1 MNHNLFKP
9 LLLTMLMLCSFAIQ
23 AKEVNV
29 VITTN
34 DGFDNSN
41 GIIETMQ
48 QNLSKLLSEI
58 NTANNENRELNL
70 SGLDIKIATQ
80 KIIKEAWTYV
90 HFYCEDA
97 EVVDRCWPLKNGY
110 MLRHI
115 PFTINP
121 QGSQFGSGA
130 YQECVVEF
138 DEKGQITDFRFAFDT
153 RFYEKMQYYGSVKEQ
168 EHRDVIITI
177 CDRFR
182 TAFYTKD
189 IKLLNEMFPTNWYK
203 AIELNGNNVRFLKTL
218 SKTFMR
224 ISYIDVKFS
233 EIGENGE
240 DSGCG
245 TVIRSAS
252 NTNMYGVRFRMEW
265 KSENYYDAGYVFML
279 LDFTT
284 TDPIIHLCTWQ
295 PEYTNGVKLLEEDIY
310 SLSDFDL

>member
-1 MNHNLFKP
+1 MNYNLFKT
-9 LLLTMLMLCSFAIQ
+9 LLLAMLMLCSFAIQ

-29 VITTN
+29 VITTD

-58 NTANNENRELNL
+58 NTANDENRELNL
-70 SGLDIKIATQ
+70 AGFDIKVAAQ
-80 KIIKEAWTYV
+80 KNMKEAWEYV

-97 EVVDRCWPLKNGY
+97 EVIDRCWPLKNGY

-121 QGSQFGSGA
+121 KHGQFGSGT

-138 DEKGQITDFRFAFDT
+138 NKEGQITDFQFVFNHQLSESMIHCYT
-153 RFYEKMQYYGSVKEQ
+153 HIEKDKKIQILKLLNS
-168 EHRDVIITI
+168 
-177 CDRFR
+177 FR

-189 IKLLNEMFPTNWYK
+189 IRYLRDLFSIDWIKNTDYYRK
-203 AIELNGNNVRFLKTL
+203 KR
-218 SKTFMR
+218 TFIKILHNAFAR
-224 ISYIDVKFS
+224 NSYINMTIS
-233 EIGENGE
+233 EIGENLE
-240 DSGCG
+240 DSGCNI
-245 TVIRSAS
+245 VIHSA
-252 NTNMYGVRFRMEW
+252 NDTNMYGVRFRLEW
-265 KSENYYDAGYVFML
+265 KSENYYDAGYVFL
-279 LDFTT
+279 LLNFTT
-284 TDPIIHLCTWQ
+284 TDPIIQLCTWQ

>member
-1 MNHNLFKP
+1 MNYNLFKT
-9 LLLTMLMLCSFAIQ
+9 LLLTILMLCSFAIQ

-41 GIIETMQ
+41 GSIETMQ

-58 NTANNENRELNL
+58 NAANGENRELNL
-70 SGLDIKIATQ
+70 AGLDVKDAAL
-80 KIIKEAWTYV
+80 KNIKEAWTYV
-90 HFYCEDA
+90 HFYCDDG
-97 EVVDRCWPLKNGY
+97 EVVDRCLPLKNGY

-115 PFTINP
+115 PFVINP
-121 QGSQFGSGA
+121 QGEQFGLGT

-138 DEKGQITDFRFAFDT
+138 NEKGQITDFQFAFDT
-153 RFYEKMQYYGSVKEQ
+153 QLSESTERCGAVVEL
-168 EHRDVIITI
+168 EHKIQIMKLFDG
-177 CDRFR
+177 FR
-182 TAFYTKD
+182 TAFYTRD
-189 IKLLNEMFPTNWYK
+189 TEFMQKL
-203 AIELNGNNVRFLKTL
+203 FLKDWLSIGIGLNNTL
-218 SKTFMR
+218 FVYNLLRVFNKTG
-224 ISYIDVKFS
+224 YIDAKFS
-233 EIGENGE
+233 EIGENLE

-245 TVIRSAS
+245 IVTRSAS

-265 KSENYYDAGYVFML
+265 KSENYCDAGYVFML

-310 SLSDFDL
+310 SLSDFGL